1 MVTRLPPMNTLRA
14 FEAAARYLSFTL
26 AAEELHITQAAVSH
40 QIKTLEQAL
49 GVRLFRRLNR
59 AIRLTEEGQE
69 FVSEV
74 RMALNHLAT
83 AVEKLAAPDAGG
95 PLTVSVLPSFASKW
109 LVPRLGRF
117 RDKHPEI
124 DVRIDPSNQLTDFR
138 RDDVD
143 LVVRYG
149 KGEYEGLHSVRLMTE
164 DIFPV
169 CSPSLLEG
177 PNALFKPEDLRRHTL
192 LHDDAYVDWAM
203 WLLVA
208 GVKGIG
214 QRQGPFFT
222 DSAMVIQAAV
232 EGQGVALARGALA
245 AGDIAAGRLVK
256 PFDIAIPTKYAYYI
270 LSPKATSHH
279 PKIAAFREWL
289 LEEAS
294 VDAVA
299 LPGS

>member
-1 MVTRLPPMNTLRA
+1 MATRLPPMNTLRA
-14 FEAAARYLSFTL
+14 FEAAARHLSFTM

-40 QIKTLEQAL
+40 QIKTLEEAL

-69 FVSEV
+69 FVGEV
-74 RMALNHLAT
+74 RKALSHLTMAMD
-83 AVEKLAAPDAGG
+83 KLAAPDAGG

-169 CSPSLLEG
+169 CSPALLEG
-177 PNALFKPEDLRRHTL
+177 PNALSKPEDLRRHTL

-256 PFDIAIPTKYAYYI
+256 PFDIAIPTKYAYYV

-279 PKIAAFREWL
+279 PKIVAFREWL
-289 LEEAS
+289 VEEVAS
-294 VDAVA
+294 DDTA
-299 LPGS
+299 PPES